1 MAAKRYSA
9 GAIFLQVVP
18 VFADV
23 QREIEREAKKID
35 NSLGDSMEQSG
46 KKAGKR
52 AGKAASEQMNA
63 EIEKGSRDAGETF
76 QKNFRKN
83 IGEIEK
89 SLGNLNINRFSNDT
103 RKELASLKK
112 EFASFKDLDLTADVN
127 FSKAHAAI
135 KRLKDATEGLRDD
148 VRFSAR
154 ADIDNALAS
163 IKRIETE
170 KAKLE
175 KPVTVEVEADTTSAE
190 RSLGKFEQNL
200 KKRMKSAA
208 AAIGSSVNPE
218 LKRLKERL
226 DDLHDARIGVD
237 VSAEQARA
245 ELAAIERDAL
255 RVAKTNPT
263 IQVKTDALGAA
274 AQLRAARMEATALG
288 RKTIDVK
295 VKSNTS
301 HLNGMEKIL
310 HSIGLRGESA
320 ANSFRSFNGVLL
332 AAVSIGPALLPILS
346 AIAGGLTAL
355 GPAAGVA
362 IASISTLLVGFS
374 GVGDGLQ
381 ALSQQSDA
389 VVRGDQTRAKQL
401 KSASYQIQDA
411 KRALADAERNAGR
424 EAEDAARRVADARE
438 QAADAIENALDRQR
452 EAQESYRDSVESVAD
467 AEQALRDARKE
478 ASRDREDL
486 SLQIRENE
494 LALQE
499 GLINEFNAKVRMNA
513 VNADGSA
520 TNTEKDQARI
530 DWEQAKLQQDQ
541 LEAKQKELRE
551 EQAKFNKQ
559 GIDGSE
565 KVKSAQDALADAIDR
580 QRDAYR
586 DVQKAAKEVDE
597 ARTDGARNVAD
608 ALRDQNRTLADNQRA
623 IEQAREALRRAG
635 ESYGDTASAI
645 DTQAANVESAFGK
658 MGKAGRDFTLFLW
671 GLRDGFY
678 GLRNAIQA
686 VLLPQVQDAMEDFF
700 DSANADAAATS
711 MVVLADSFGRVV
723 KLFST
728 SLQGSAWGGFFN
740 MLADLGPEIQEA
752 YGRAFISF
760 LEALASILTVSAPFA
775 LEFAEALA
783 NLMDRF
789 ADWAASEK
797 GREQIEGFLDF
808 MREEGPKVAH
818 FLGSLARAFVAIVV
832 ALQPWSDLVLTA
844 LDKFATWIDNMDPD
858 TLGVLSVA
866 LIGLALAFQFVAAVG
881 SLAAGLTVLTN
892 PFGYILLAIVG
903 ITIAIA
909 ALYTQ
914 NEDFKAWVDENW
926 PKVKKAF
933 VDAWEAM
940 QPSLRRMMDAL
951 NQLWHEILE
960 PFFAWFGP
968 IFVDF
973 MVKYIQSL
981 GFWWGLIID
990 AMAFAIKWVLIPMI
1004 KMWSIVFSSTW
1015 RAMKT
1020 TWNKA
1025 GKPLFD
1031 IIIGAFELFT
1041 GDWENFVDRMKS
1053 AWQSLPGFMKN
1064 IVKSVVN
1071 ILNGMIKGFNVI
1083 AKFVGIKEL
1092 KEITLPT
1099 DKKKDPYAGLTAQ
1112 GKKNANRFASGGVMP
1127 GYTPGRDV
1135 HHFQSASGGSLH
1147 LSGGEAI
1154 MRPEWTAAMGTGFV
1168 NTMNALARS
1177 GGVNAVKKAMM
1188 GQAFARG
1195 GVFWPLPGGVAS
1207 TYGGHDGVDLNAPND
1222 MGKPYYAAVPGN
1234 IVYVGSGRGYGNAI
1248 FEQTKYGTLVY
1259 GHSSR
1264 TAVKVGQTVAAGQ
1277 YIGNVGNT
1285 GNSTGPHLHFG
1296 FPGGT
1301 YGQAMALLTGSA
1313 KSGYIGGHVGQSL
1326 GAVPGFI
1333 KDMLAGPI
1341 DEVKSWISEP
1351 MSEFKKVYDSG
1362 IGRMLGELPSKLVKG
1377 FADKASDIIP
1387 DFAKDIASLTPI
1399 GAIAGLI
1406 GKVANGSIQKQAQE
1420 ALSESGFASWAK
1432 GGQWDALKTLVQKES
1447 SWNPNAKN
1455 PTSSAAGL
1463 FQFLSATRSAYG
1475 IGLGS
1480 SVYDQVVAGAQY
1492 IKDRYGS
1499 PASALAFHNAN
1510 NWYSEGGVYGEAD
1523 GGEGGAM
1530 PYNGTMMYDNGG
1542 YLPPGLT
1549 TVMNLTGKPEPVFTS
1564 DQWSQM
1570 NGRGATG
1577 PGIHYEPH
1585 FEGSD
1590 LTADDVAADL
1600 NFQFKKLTRG
1610 GKYSR

>member
-35 NSLGDSMEQSG
+35 NSLGDSMEESG
-46 KKAGKR
+46 KKAGRR
-52 AGKAASEQMNA
+52 AGKAAAEQMNA
-63 EIEKGSRDAGETF
+63 EIEKGSAKSGETF
-76 QKNFRKN
+76 QKNFQKN
-83 IGEIEK
+83 IAEIEK

-103 RKELASLKK
+103 RKELAALKK
-112 EFASFKDLDLTADVN
+112 EFAGFKDLDLTADVN

-135 KRLKDATEGLRDD
+135 ERLKAATEGLRDD

-163 IKRIETE
+163 IKKIEAE

-175 KPVTVEVEADTTSAE
+175 KPVTVDVDVDIKPAE
-190 RSLGKFEQNL
+190 RVLGRFERDL

-208 AAIGSSVNPE
+208 DAIGSSVNPE
-218 LKRLKERL
+218 LKRLKDRL
-226 DDLHDARIGVD
+226 DDLHDAKIGVD
-237 VSAEQARA
+237 VSAEQAKA

-263 IQVKTDALGAA
+263 IQVKTDALAAA
-274 AQLRAARMEATALG
+274 AQLRAARMQADALG
-288 RKTIDVK
+288 RKTVNVK

-310 HSIGLRGESA
+310 HSVGLRGESA
-320 ANSFRSFNGVLL
+320 ANSFRSFNAVLL
-332 AAVSIGPALLPILS
+332 AAVTIGPALLPILS

-355 GPAAGVA
+355 GPAAAVA
-362 IASISTLLVGFS
+362 TASISALLVGFS

-381 ALSQQSDA
+381 ALQQQSDA
-389 VVRGDQTRAKQL
+389 VIKGDQTRAKQL
-401 KSASYQIQDA
+401 KTAAYQVQDA

-438 QAADAIENALDRQR
+438 QAADAIENALERQR
-452 EAQESYRDSVESVAD
+452 DAQESYADSVESVRD
-467 AEQALRDARKE
+467 AEQALADARRE
-478 ASRDREDL
+478 AARDREDL

-551 EQAKFNKQ
+551 EQARYQKEGVN
-559 GIDGSE
+559 GSE
-565 KVKSAQDALADAIDR
+565 KVKSAQDALADAIER
-580 QRDAYR
+580 QKDAYR

-635 ESYGDTASAI
+635 ESYDDTASAI
-645 DTQAANVESAFGK
+645 DTQAANVETAFGK
-658 MGKAGRDFTLFLW
+658 MGAAGQAFTLYLW
-671 GLRDGFY
+671 SLRDGFY
-678 GLRNAIQA
+678 DLRDAIQA
-686 VLLPQVQDAMEDFF
+686 VLLPQVQEAMESFF
-700 DSANADAAATS
+700 GSANADAAARS
-711 MVVLADSFGRVV
+711 MVILADSFGRVV

-740 MLADLGPEIQEA
+740 MLAELGPEIQEA

-760 LEALASILTVSAPFA
+760 LEALATILTVTAPFA
-775 LEFAEALA
+775 LEFAEGLA
-783 NLMDRF
+783 AMMDRF
-789 ADWAASEK
+789 AEWASSAE
-797 GREQIEGFLDF
+797 GQEQIERFLDF
-808 MREEGPKVAH
+808 VRKEGPQVLDL
-818 FLGSLARAFVAIVV
+818 LGDLARAFVAIVV
-832 ALQPWSDLVLTA
+832 AMEPWSDIVLRG
-844 LDKFATWIDNMDPD
+844 LDRFAEWIADMDPD
-858 TLGVLSVA
+858 TLGVLTTS
-866 LIGLALAFQFVAAVG
+866 LIGLVLAFQAVAGLG
-881 SLAAGLTVLTN
+881 SLAAGITVLTN
-892 PFGYILLAIVG
+892 PFGYVLLAVVG
-903 ITIAIA
+903 LTIAFA

-926 PKVKKAF
+926 PKIKAAIM
-933 VDAWEAM
+933 DAWEAM
-940 QPSLRRMMDAL
+940 KPGLMDLKDAL
-951 NQLWHEILE
+951 NQLWHEVLE

-968 IFVDF
+968 IFVKF
-973 MVKYIQSL
+973 LIVYIRSL
-981 GFWWGLIID
+981 GHWWGFVAKGI
-990 AMAFAIKWVLIPMI
+990 AWAIEWVIIPML
-1004 KMWSIVFSSTW
+1004 KMWGFVFKNVFVGLKH
-1015 RAMKT
+1015 A
-1020 TWNKA
+1020 WNHFGQPA
-1025 GKPLFD
+1025 LD
-1031 IIIGAFELFT
+1031 LIIGAFELFT
-1041 GDWENFVDRMKS
+1041 GDWESFVDRMKS
-1053 AWQSLPGFMKN
+1053 AWDSLPGFMKN

-1083 AKFVGIKEL
+1083 AKFVGVKEL

-1099 DKKKDPYAGLTAQ
+1099 EKKKDPYAGLTAQ
-1112 GKKNANRFASGGVMP
+1112 GKKNAKRYATGGVLP

-1135 HHFQSASGGSLH
+1135 HHFQSATGGNLH

-1154 MRPEWTAAMGTGFV
+1154 MRPEWTAAMGTGFI
-1168 NTMNALARS
+1168 NTMNAIARS

-1188 GQAFARG
+1188 GQAFAKG

-1207 TYGGHDGVDLNAPND
+1207 TYAGHDGVDLNAPND
-1222 MGKPYYAAVPGN
+1222 MGKPYYAAVPGT

-1264 TAVKVGQTVAAGQ
+1264 TAVKVGQAVDAGQ

-1301 YGQAMALLTGSA
+1301 FGQAMALLTGAA
-1313 KSGYIGGHVGQSL
+1313 KSGYSNSTGVDI
-1326 GAVPGFI
+1326 PGYISDLI
-1333 KDMLAGPI
+1333 KGPI
-1341 DEVKSWISEP
+1341 DEVKSWVSEP
-1351 MSEFKKVYDSG
+1351 LSEFRKVYDSG
-1362 IGRMLGELPSKLVKG
+1362 IGRMLGELPGKLVEG
-1377 FADKASDIIP
+1377 FANKASDIIP
-1387 DFAKDIASLTPI
+1387 DFAKDIASLSPI

-1432 GGQWDALKTLVQKES
+1432 GSQWAALKALVQKES
-1447 SWNPNAKN
+1447 SWNPKADN
-1455 PTSSAAGL
+1455 PTSSAYGL
-1463 FQFLSATRSAYG
+1463 FQFLSSTRAAYG
-1475 IGLGS
+1475 IDLAS

-1499 PASALAFHNAN
+1499 PANALAFHNAN
-1510 NWYSEGGVYGEAD
+1510 NWYSDGGVYGEAD
-1523 GGEGGAM
+1523 GGESGSM

-1570 NGRGATG
+1570 GAGTG
-1577 PGIHYEPH
+1577 GGPAVHYEPH

-1590 LTADDVAADL
+1590 LTANDVAADL
-1600 NFQFKKLTRG
+1600 NFQFKRITRG

>member
-1 MAAKRYSA
+1 MAATGKRYSA

-35 NSLGDSMEQSG
+35 NSLGDSMEKSG
-46 KKAGKR
+46 KDAGKR
-52 AGKAASEQMNA
+52 AGKAAAEQMNA
-63 EIEKGSRDAGETF
+63 EIEKGSQKSGETF
-76 QKNFRKN
+76 QKNFQKN
-83 IGEIEK
+83 ISEIEK
-89 SLGNLNINRFSNDT
+89 SLGNLNINRFSNET
-103 RKELASLKK
+103 RKELAALKK
-112 EFASFKDLDLTADVN
+112 EFAGFKDLDLTADVN

-135 KRLKDATEGLRDD
+135 ERLKTATEGLRDD

-170 KAKLE
+170 KAKLQ
-175 KPVTVEVEADTTSAE
+175 KPIDFKVEADTKPAE

-226 DDLHDARIGVD
+226 DDLQDAKIGVD
-237 VSAEQARA
+237 VSAEQAKA

-274 AQLRAARMEATALG
+274 AQLRAARMEADALG
-288 RKTIDVK
+288 RKTVNVK

-310 HSIGLRGESA
+310 HSVGLRGESA
-320 ANSFRSFNGVLL
+320 ANSFRSFNAVLL
-332 AAVSIGPALLPILS
+332 AAVTIGPALLPILS

-362 IASISTLLVGFS
+362 IASISALVVGF
-374 GVGDGLQ
+374 GGIGDGLQ
-381 ALSQQSDA
+381 ALQQQNDA
-389 VVRGDQTRAKQL
+389 VIKGDQTRAKQL
-401 KSASYQIQDA
+401 KTAAYQIQDA
-411 KRALADAERNAGR
+411 KRGLADAERNAAR
-424 EAEDAARRVADARE
+424 EAEDAARRVSDARE
-438 QAADAIENALDRQR
+438 QAADAIEDALDRQR
-452 EAQESYRDSVESVAD
+452 EAQESYADSVESVKD
-467 AEQALRDARKE
+467 AEKALRDARAE
-478 ASRDREDL
+478 AAKDRTDL
-486 SLQIRENE
+486 ALEIRENE

-499 GLINEFNAKVRMNA
+499 GLINEFNAKVKMNA
-513 VNADGSA
+513 TNADGSA

-551 EQAKFNKQ
+551 EQAKYQKEGVN
-559 GIDGSE
+559 GSE
-565 KVKSAQDALADAIDR
+565 KVKDAQDTLADAIDR

-586 DVQKAAKEVDE
+586 NVQKAAKDVDE
-597 ARTDGARNVAD
+597 ARVDGARNVSD
-608 ALRDQNRTLADNQRA
+608 ALRDQNRTLGDNARA

-635 ESYGDTASAI
+635 ESYDDTASAI
-645 DTQAANVESAFGK
+645 DTQAANVETAFGK
-658 MGKAGRDFTLFLW
+658 MGAAGQAFTLYLW

-678 GLRNAIQA
+678 DLRDAIQA
-686 VLLPQVQDAMEDFF
+686 VLLPQVQQAMEGFF
-700 DSANADAAATS
+700 ASANADAAARS
-711 MVVLADSFGRVV
+711 MVALADSFGRIVR
-723 KLFST
+723 LFST

-760 LEALASILTVSAPFA
+760 MEALASLLTTTAPFA
-775 LEFAEALA
+775 LEFAEGLA
-783 NLMDRF
+783 AMMDRF
-789 ADWAASEK
+789 AEWAASAEGQK
-797 GREQIEGFLDF
+797 QIENFLDF
-808 MREEGPKVAH
+808 MREEGPQVVDL
-818 FLGSLARAFVAIVV
+818 FGDLARAFVAIVV
-832 ALQPWSDLVLTA
+832 AMEPWSDVVIRG
-844 LDKFATWIDNMDPD
+844 LDKFAEWIADMDPD
-858 TLGVLSVA
+858 TLGVLTTS
-866 LIGLALAFQFVAAVG
+866 LIGLVLAFQAVAGLG
-881 SLAAGLTVLTN
+881 SLAAAITVLTN
-892 PFGYILLAIVG
+892 PFGYVLLAIVG
-903 ITIAIA
+903 ITIAFA

-914 NEDFKAWVDENW
+914 NEDFKAWVDANW
-926 PKVKKAF
+926 PKIKAAIM
-933 VDAWEAM
+933 DAWESM
-940 QPSLRRMMDAL
+940 KPGLMELMDAL
-951 NQLWHEILE
+951 NKFWHEILE

-968 IFVDF
+968 IFVKF
-973 MVKYIQSL
+973 LVAYIQTL
-981 GFWWGLIID
+981 GHWWGIIMRGL
-990 AMAFAIKWVLIPMI
+990 AWAIEWVVIPMLKLWGFI
-1004 KMWSIVFSSTW
+1004 FKNVFVG
-1015 RAMKT
+1015 MKHS
-1020 TWNKA
+1020 WNRF
-1025 GKPLFD
+1025 GKPALD

-1041 GDWENFVDRMKS
+1041 GDWESFVDRMKS
-1053 AWQSLPGFMKN
+1053 AWQSLPSFMQN

-1092 KEITLPT
+1092 KEITLPADRKPKFKT
-1099 DKKKDPYAGLTAQ
+1099 DGMTAQ
-1112 GKKNANRFASGGVMP
+1112 GRKNALRYASGGILP

-1135 HHFQSASGGSLH
+1135 HHFQSPTGGGLH

-1154 MRPEWTAAMGTGFV
+1154 MRPEWTAAMGSGFV
-1168 NTMNALARS
+1168 NTMNAIARS

-1188 GQAFARG
+1188 GQAFAKG
-1195 GVFWPLPGGVAS
+1195 GVFWPLPGGKAS
-1207 TYGGHDGVDLNAPND
+1207 TYAGHDGVDLNSPND
-1222 MGKPYYAAVPGN
+1222 NGKPYYAAVPGN

-1248 FEQTKYGTLVY
+1248 FQQTKFGTLVY

-1264 TAVKVGQTVAAGQ
+1264 TAVKVGQSVDAGQ
-1277 YIGNVGNT
+1277 YIGNVGST
-1285 GNSTGPHLHFG
+1285 GNSSGPHLHFG

-1301 YGQAMALLTGSA
+1301 YGQAMSLLSGAAKAGYSNATGVDIP
-1313 KSGYIGGHVGQSL
+1313 GYIS
-1326 GAVPGFI
+1326 
-1333 KDMLAGPI
+1333 DMITGPI

-1351 MSEFKKVYDSG
+1351 LSEFKKVYNSD
-1362 IGRMLGELPSKLVKG
+1362 IGRLLGELPGKLVEG
-1377 FADKASDIIP
+1377 FANKASDIIP

-1406 GKVANGSIQKQAQE
+1406 GNIANGSIQKQAQT
-1420 ALSESGFASWAK
+1420 ALGESGFGSWAK
-1432 GGQWDALKTLVQKES
+1432 GGQWEALKTLVQKES

-1463 FQFLSATRSAYG
+1463 FQFLSATRSSYG

-1510 NWYSEGGVYGEAD
+1510 NWYSDGGVYGETD
-1523 GGEGGAM
+1523 GGESGAM

-1577 PGIHYEPH
+1577 PGVHYEPH

-1590 LTADDVAADL
+1590 LTAEDVAADL

-1610 GKYSR
+1610 GKYQR